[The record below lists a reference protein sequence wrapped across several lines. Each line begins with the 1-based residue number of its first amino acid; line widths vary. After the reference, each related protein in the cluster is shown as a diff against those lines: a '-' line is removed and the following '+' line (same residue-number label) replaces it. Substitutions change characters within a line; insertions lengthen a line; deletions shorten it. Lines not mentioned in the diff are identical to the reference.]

1 MNRLNRTLYLL
12 AVVIFASACFNF
24 EHNTERQPKATAVV
38 NRSWPA
44 AGIRAVDIH
53 EVDGSIS
60 VEAVATDQVTL
71 EARARGRFELDPK
84 AENQGIFRTEL
95 QGDTLSIG
103 RRERRRGFRFPQVLF
118 GGTKRRVDY
127 VLRVPR
133 EITLEVR
140 TVNGRIT
147 TRGVS
152 GETEARS
159 VNGRIDIET
168 AGTHP
173 LRATT
178 VNGRVRARF
187 VQDFQGARL
196 KTVNGGVEAILPQAA
211 SFNVDLSQ
219 VNGDFE
225 ASFPLAIHSRPGS
238 RRVSG
243 EVNGGEHE
251 LEIVTVNGDVELAR
265 ANGTDG

>member
-12 AVVIFASACFNF
+12 AVAIFAAACFNI
-24 EHNTERQPKATAVV
+24 EQPDREPEATAVV
-38 NRSWPA
+38 NRNWPA
-44 AGIRAVDIH
+44 AGIRAVEID
-53 EVDGSIS
+53 EVDGSITI
-60 VEAVATDQVTL
+60 EASATGQVTL
-71 EARARGRFELDPK
+71 QAQARGKFELQPND
-84 AENQGIFRTEL
+84 ENQGLFRTQL
-95 QGDTLSIG
+95 DGGTLSIS
-103 RRERRRGFRFPQVLF
+103 RKNRRRGPRIARLLF
-118 GGTKRRVDY
+118 GGRQRRVDY
-127 VLRVPR
+127 TLHVPR
-133 EITLEVR
+133 DITLEVR

-147 TRGVS
+147 TRGVA

-196 KTVNGGVEAILPQAA
+196 KTVNGRVEAILPQAA

-225 ASFPLAIHSRPGS
+225 ASFPLAIHSTPGS

-243 EVNGGEHE
+243 EVNGGEHD
-251 LEIVTVNGDVELAR
+251 LEIVTVNGDVTLEQM
-265 ANGTDG
+265 NGSSR

>member
-12 AVVIFASACFNF
+12 VVAIFATACFQI
-24 EHNTERQPKATAVV
+24 EQSDAEPEASAVV
-38 NRSWPA
+38 NRTWPA
-44 AGIRAVDIH
+44 AGIRTVEID
-53 EVDGSIS
+53 EVDGSIT
-60 VEAVATDQVTL
+60 VEAASTDQVTL
-71 EARARGRFELDPK
+71 EAKARGRFDIQPK
-84 AENQGIFRTEL
+84 EENQGLFRTRLE
-95 QGDTLSIG
+95 GETLSIS
-103 RRERRRGFRFPQVLF
+103 RRDRRRGPRIARLLF

-127 VLRVPR
+127 TLRVPTD
-133 EITLEVR
+133 ITLEVR

-147 TRGVS
+147 TRGVA
-152 GETEARS
+152 GETEVRS

-168 AGTHP
+168 VGTNR

-187 VQDFQGARL
+187 VQDFHGARL
-196 KTVNGGVEAILPQAA
+196 KTVNGRVEAILPQAA

-225 ASFPLAIHSRPGS
+225 ASFPLAIHSNPGS

-251 LEIVTVNGDVELAR
+251 LEIVTVNGDVTLER
-265 ANGTDG
+265 TNGASQ

>member
-12 AVVIFASACFNF
+12 VVAIVATACFNV
-24 EHNTERQPKATAVV
+24 EHRDREPKATAVV

-44 AGIRAVDIH
+44 SGIRAVEIH
-53 EVDGSIS
+53 EVDGSIT
-60 VEAVATDQVTL
+60 VEAAATDQVTL
-71 EARARGRFELDPK
+71 EARARGRFDLEPDQ
-84 AENQGIFRTEL
+84 ENQGIFRTEVD
-95 QGDTLSIG
+95 GDTLSIG
-103 RRERRRGFRFPQVLF
+103 RREKRRGFRLPRILF
-118 GGTKRRVDY
+118 GQTERRVDY
-127 VLRVPR
+127 TLRVPHA
-133 EITLEVR
+133 ISLEVR

-147 TRGVS
+147 TRGVA

-196 KTVNGGVEAILPQAA
+196 KTVNGGVEAILPQSA

-225 ASFPLAIHSRPGS
+225 ASFPLAIHSTPGS

-243 EVNGGEHE
+243 EINGGEHD

-265 ANGTDG
+265 ANGIDG